1 MTQCSLKI
9 GLSGLTFTIICK
21 RPFHTFFENQSA
33 PLGRTPDLNWQK
45 TVEGMNLIEHFGLL
59 NRLEELL
66 ESQREEE
73 KNQKLQKWEDWKA
86 HIKHSFGNCED
97 KLADLKS
104 KGDPKDKKD
113 IEEQIALNKVRSWSF
128 IIIIVSVLLWCILP

>member
-1 MTQCSLKI
+1 M
-9 GLSGLTFTIICK
+9 
-21 RPFHTFFENQSA
+21 
-33 PLGRTPDLNWQK
+33 
-45 TVEGMNLIEHFGLL
+45 EGINLIEHFGLL

-86 HIKHSFGNCED
+86 HIKYSIGNCED
-97 KLADLKS
+97 KLVDLKS

-128 IIIIVSVLLWCILP
+128 IIIIVSVLLRCISP

>member
-1 MTQCSLKI
+1 MRHFLGNFYGISL
-9 GLSGLTFTIICK
+9 S
-21 RPFHTFFENQSA
+21 
-33 PLGRTPDLNWQK
+33 DLIWQK

-66 ESQREEE
+66 ESRREEE

-86 HIKHSFGNCED
+86 HVKKSIGNCED

-104 KGDPKDKKD
+104 KGDPQDKND

-128 IIIIVSVLLWCILP
+128 IIIIVSVLLRCIIPYYDD

>member
-1 MTQCSLKI
+1 
-9 GLSGLTFTIICK
+9 
-21 RPFHTFFENQSA
+21 
-33 PLGRTPDLNWQK
+33 
-45 TVEGMNLIEHFGLL
+45 MNLIEHFGLL

-66 ESQREEE
+66 ESRREEE

-86 HIKHSFGNCED
+86 HVKKSIGNCED

-104 KGDPKDKKD
+104 KGDPQDKND

-128 IIIIVSVLLWCILP
+128 IIIIVSVLLRCIIPYYDD

>member
-1 MTQCSLKI
+1 
-9 GLSGLTFTIICK
+9 
-21 RPFHTFFENQSA
+21 
-33 PLGRTPDLNWQK
+33 
-45 TVEGMNLIEHFGLL
+45 MNLIEHFGLL

-86 HIKHSFGNCED
+86 HIKYSFGNCED

-128 IIIIVSVLLWCILP
+128 IIIIVSVLLCVFFLSRMTDMIVLKVIINSSRYTIRF

>member
-1 MTQCSLKI
+1 
-9 GLSGLTFTIICK
+9 
-21 RPFHTFFENQSA
+21 
-33 PLGRTPDLNWQK
+33 
-45 TVEGMNLIEHFGLL
+45 MNLIEHFGLL

-86 HIKHSFGNCED
+86 RIKYFFGNCED

-113 IEEQIALNKVRSWSF
+113 IEEQIALNKVRSLSF
-128 IIIIVSVLLWCILP
+128 IIIIVSVLLWCILF